1 MLTVLDKKKRG
12 YGQKNKLEEI
22 EKPRGFDRNL
32 PIERILGATDCKG
45 DLMFL
50 LKWVGCDEYDLLP
63 VSEIN
68 EKDPAT
74 VIAYY
79 EERSPIVR
87 KCMEK
92 AAIQA
97 DIDSLYL
104 DGPKEQEEQVAV
116 VEEKSAENVAE
127 IAGELPTAEEE
138 SVPNVP
144 EAETEETGD
153 VPMLTEE
160 TGPVE
165 DLETVEDAPP
175 TEAMSEEV

>member
-104 DGPKEQEEQVAV
+104 DGPKEQVAV

-127 IAGELPTAEEE
+127 IAEELPTAEEE